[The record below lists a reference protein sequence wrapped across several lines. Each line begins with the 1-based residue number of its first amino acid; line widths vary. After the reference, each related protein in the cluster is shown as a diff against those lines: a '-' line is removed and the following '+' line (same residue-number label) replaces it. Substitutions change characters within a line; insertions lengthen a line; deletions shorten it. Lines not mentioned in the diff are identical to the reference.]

1 MPRLLLIEDETA
13 LREEITQLLT
23 FEGYEV
29 RSAENGL
36 IGTQVAQ
43 EYLPDLII
51 CDVMM
56 PYRDGYEVLHHVR
69 SDPLTRAIP
78 FIFLTAKV
86 ERTSQRHGMAL
97 GAEDYLTKPFTADE
111 LLTAVHVQLSKR
123 AQNVAD
129 TQQQL
134 EYLRGLILTTIPHEL
149 RTPLSGII
157 GFAEILSLD
166 GANLSSQEI
175 IEFGQSILNSGVRLY
190 HLVENCLTYLQIE
203 MMSHD
208 TARLGEL
215 RRAAMLHPT
224 LIIEQTVRAI
234 AEKYD
239 RVDDLHVRLDKSGD
253 LSVIE
258 AHLTKVVGEIVD
270 NAFKFSKRGKPV
282 AITGTHETTHYRL
295 RIADK
300 GKGIQPDQL
309 ARFDVLTQFDR
320 KQQEQQGL
328 GLGLIIARRL
338 VEIHGGRL
346 TVESERGQGTTVQI
360 ELALAARE

>member
-13 LREEITQLLT
+13 LREEIAQLLT

-29 RSAENGL
+29 KSAENGL

-86 ERTSQRHGMAL
+86 ERTSQRHGMTL

-111 LLTAVHVQLSKR
+111 LLSAVNVQLNKR
-123 AQNVAD
+123 AQAVAD
-129 TQQQL
+129 TQEQL

-166 GANLSSQEI
+166 GANLSGPEI
-175 IEFGQSILNSGVRLY
+175 TEFGQSILNSGVRLY

-203 MMSHD
+203 MISRD
-208 TARLGEL
+208 AARMGEL
-215 RRAAMLHPT
+215 RRTIMPHPA
-224 LIIEQTVRAI
+224 LILEQTVRAV
-234 AEKYD
+234 AEKHN
-239 RVDDLHVRLDKSGD
+239 RPDDLTVQLDESGGLHVL
-253 LSVIE
+253 E
-258 AHLTKVVGEIVD
+258 AHLMKIVEEIAD

-282 AITGTHETTHYRL
+282 CVTGSSQGAYYQ
-295 RIADK
+295 ISIVDQ
-300 GKGIQPDQL
+300 GKGIKTENLNQ
-309 ARFDVLTQFDR
+309 FDALVQFDR

-328 GLGLIIARRL
+328 GLGLMIARRL
-338 VEIHGGRL
+338 IEIHGGSL
-346 TVESERGQGTTVQI
+346 TIASERGQGTTVQI
-360 ELALAARE
+360 ALMLAGKE